1 MACEVLSLD
10 SQDVMGSHHINNG
23 NIYKQRI
30 DKDGN
35 KLGEAM
41 HSNKQSLEAHDD
53 SY

>member
-23 NIYKQRI
+23 NIYKQPI
-30 DKDGN
+30 DSSGN
-35 KLGEAM
+35 NLGSVI